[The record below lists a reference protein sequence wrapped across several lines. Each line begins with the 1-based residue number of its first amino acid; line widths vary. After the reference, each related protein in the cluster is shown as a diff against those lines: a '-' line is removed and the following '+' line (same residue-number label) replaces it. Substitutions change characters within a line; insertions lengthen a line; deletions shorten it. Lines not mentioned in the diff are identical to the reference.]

1 MKRKM
6 KLLCATICAFAISTG
21 MGIATASFTP
31 AHAAENF
38 EMLEGASIRYASES
52 GTNGLRFTATVP
64 AAEYVEGAT
73 YGVLIAPE
81 DYVAKNPL
89 DYENV
94 FGSNAVYDWAVR
106 NENGEYVYT
115 GTKTRIINIVYD
127 ELNANSEG
135 NRVLN
140 GSILNIK
147 DGNLSRNFVGRAYV
161 KNGDSYTL
169 ADYATVD
176 GVSGAAHNTR
186 SALEVAQRAYFSGSS
201 FTAEQQETI
210 DHYMGNSANY
220 SAASLTAG
228 DDYVLFVDKYATSYT
243 TGEKLSSNLSLHA
256 ELADDSLPAGYP
268 KAYRL
273 NCDYTAAGD
282 YKIFNNLDKDG
293 YTRLKFYIKL
303 EQDGNGN
310 KTGGYSIP
318 FRGRND
324 DKMYEW
330 VPVEYVKK
338 AGGSWSVY
346 YEDTEIT
353 ACPTDRVFGLD
364 LNGFVCVTEVLGV
377 KDARDEV
384 YTVTYKNSDGEV
396 IKTEAVRKG
405 RAAAYSLGGAE
416 DLGDG
421 YTKNYIWTTE
431 KGGTAEAD
439 LSAITANTTVYE
451 GLIVKVERE
460 KPTHA
465 LLTDVNEYIKPDDN
479 GNITFKVKLTSGKT
493 NVSVYT
499 FAYENILTAYEV
511 KAEDGWITFKSDV
524 ANNKIGFYKEDGT
537 AIIENTGFSADVT
550 TLRFSAND
558 CDSVEVAAVLP
569 AQVKITYYDVDGSV
583 IAAKSVNKGSSVDLF
598 VPASYTD
605 SEGYTYEYN
614 NVKWLVSEGGA
625 EADLS
630 AVTSD
635 IAVYFGGE
643 KLAIIN
649 HVKPKYVTA
658 VSLNKYIKPDVNGNI
673 SFKVRL
679 VGGGATVSVHNVD
692 NTHADSER
700 IILQSDWLSA
710 GEWVIFKTDVAN
722 EKVYLCNASGT
733 VLKEKDYPDLN
744 VKTLLLCADDTPS
757 ADIAAQVFPEVTVT
771 YLDSDGT
778 LLSEE
783 TIIKGTSGAAFVP
796 AGATDSEGYAYGYI
810 NVVWLVS
817 EGGAEADLSS
827 VTANT
832 TVYYGGDK
840 LIKIERER
848 PTRAL
853 LTDVNKY
860 IKPDK
865 SGNILFKVKLTSGQ
879 TNVSVYN
886 AAGENILT
894 AEGVKAA
901 DGWITFKSDIANG
914 KIGFYKEDGTGI
926 VENNSFSADV
936 TTLLFSAN
944 DCPSVEV
951 AVQVV
956 PEVTVTYLDTDG
968 SVLSVETIN
977 KGDSAASFV
986 PEARTDDEGY
996 VHEYTS
1002 VRWQDSVGGREVD
1015 LSSVTANIT
1024 VYFGG
1029 EKLVYKNHINDTT
1042 TEATKLKYKKVL
1054 GLNQYIAPDDDG
1066 NVTFMVRLHGNG
1078 AAFWVH
1084 QTDSYTDYCVGQWGE
1099 TEKWYTVK
1107 TDAANKTVYI
1117 YDENGTKLG
1126 EKVFADFDIN
1136 SITFCADD
1144 NPNTDIAVEV
1154 SQKKNNI
1161 TTLLVEKTYEEG
1173 ASQTSE
1179 DGRVYQYAV
1188 KEFVNLYRDMTG
1200 TTLEVVYVDGVN
1212 DKLIN
1217 GKRFVLGSS
1226 FAKAEGVTCED
1237 LYTDTGYA
1245 IKKQNGNVYLFGN
1258 TGYGTLNAVY
1268 AFLNEAFGLE
1278 FYSDEVYS
1286 VSRTGEF
1293 DYDTLTEKYFNPS
1306 IDYNWAHGPI
1316 EYRNRS
1322 ENFVYQYRLGYV
1334 NYWQILQGSYH
1345 NAFDVLP
1352 AETYQSEH
1360 PNWYTTAD
1368 KPEGGTFDTI
1378 NLAYGLT
1385 AADNGEMAGTVAQY
1399 IYDQMISQ
1407 VGTGILKEKFVFGL
1421 NDMWGWSSSSESA
1434 ALKTKYGSYSA
1445 EYILFMKKVAQI
1457 LDEKYTFG
1465 RNIHLVLMAYN
1476 ASFTAPTKNLSD
1488 LTFYNNGEISMD
1500 VMFAPIESNL
1510 YRSATDTTKGWSE
1523 NSEVGLSGNGKA
1535 YIYEQSNADFWAELP
1550 KWKALLNGGDLMCF
1564 YYSAHFDNYFA
1575 PLDSITNMDSKY
1587 AALADNGV
1595 KHIYNMGQ
1603 SGDDVSTDWTAL
1615 KLYLEKKFA
1624 ENAYRTDLDELI
1636 EKFCNAYFGAAGAT
1650 MHELYNAYAKAYK
1663 EASEYWANK
1672 KTVLRSYGDPMG
1684 CHLIRKYA
1692 FDKNAWGGNDT
1703 KLLALYA
1710 KIETALG
1717 QVEQNSA
1724 EYKRIQVEG
1733 ITYRYLLAGVFENT
1747 SKGTI
1752 AEIAADAKN
1761 LGIDIFSEG
1770 SSYTVT
1776 EGASGDHYNN
1786 SNKIEDL
1793 A

>member
-1 MKRKM
+1 MKMKRKM

-21 MGIATASFTP
+21 MGIATASFTS

-94 FGSNAVYDWAVR
+94 FGENAVYDWAVR
-106 NENGEYVYT
+106 NENGEYVYN

-135 NRVLN
+135 DRILN

-220 SAASLTAG
+220 SAASLAAG
-228 DDYVLFVDKYATSYT
+228 DDYVLFVDKYATSYE

-256 ELADDSLPAGYP
+256 ELADDSLPAGYS

-324 DKMYEW
+324 DKQYEW

-353 ACPTDRVFGLD
+353 ACPADRVFGLD
-364 LNGFVCVTEVLGV
+364 MNGFVCVTEVLGV

-405 RAAAYSLGGAE
+405 RAALGGEE

-421 YTKNYIWTTE
+421 YTINYVWTTE
-431 KGGTAEAD
+431 NGGTAEAD
-439 LSAITANTTVYE
+439 LSAITANITVY
-451 GLIVKVERE
+451 GSSYIVYRTYERPNYTNVMTIN
-460 KPTHA
+460 KYVKA
-465 LLTDVNEYIKPDDN
+465 DDK
-479 GNITFKVKLTSGKT
+479 GNIEFKVRVRGADNKNFTVYATGGWTMDYFEAGGKEGVWYTVRTEATSKTVYVYDENGAKLVEK
-493 NVSVYT
+493 V
-499 FAYENILTAYEV
+499 FEE
-511 KAEDGWITFKSDV
+511 F
-524 ANNKIGFYKEDGT
+524 
-537 AIIENTGFSADVT
+537 DVT
-550 TLRFSAND
+550 TMSICANHENTTTD
-558 CDSVEVAAVLP
+558 
-569 AQVKITYYDVDGSV
+569 
-583 IAAKSVNKGSSVDLF
+583 IAAISPKILKKYTVTYIDIDGKVINSQKVEEGESASF

-605 SEGYTYEYN
+605 SEGYIYEYN
-614 NVKWLVSEGGA
+614 NVKWLVSEDGA

-635 IAVYFGGE
+635 IAVYFGGNKLVYKNVE
-643 KLAIIN
+643 KPNYTSVKSIN
-649 HVKPKYVTA
+649 DYVKA
-658 VSLNKYIKPDVNGNI
+658 DSEGSF

-679 VGGGATVSVHNVD
+679 HGNGAAFWIYEKSGGWNANSVGQWAEVEKWYTVVANGTTKIVSIYDENGNKLTNSGEFPELSVNDISICTGD
-692 NTHADSER
+692 NPN
-700 IILQSDWLSA
+700 
-710 GEWVIFKTDVAN
+710 TDVA
-722 EKVYLCNASGT
+722 V
-733 VLKEKDYPDLN
+733 
-744 VKTLLLCADDTPS
+744 
-757 ADIAAQVFPEVTVT
+757 DILPEVTVT
-771 YLDSDGT
+771 YLDTDG
-778 LLSEE
+778 SVISVE
-783 TIIKGTSGAAFVP
+783 TINKGDSAVSFVP
-796 AGATDSEGYAYGYI
+796 EARTDDEGYVHEYTNAC
-810 NVVWLVS
+810 WLVS

-840 LIKIERER
+840 LIYK
-848 PTRAL
+848 
-853 LTDVNKY
+853 
-860 IKPDK
+860 
-865 SGNILFKVKLTSGQ
+865 
-879 TNVSVYN
+879 NVEQPN
-886 AAGENILT
+886 
-894 AEGVKAA
+894 
-901 DGWITFKSDIANG
+901 
-914 KIGFYKEDGTGI
+914 
-926 VENNSFSADV
+926 
-936 TTLLFSAN
+936 
-944 DCPSVEV
+944 
-951 AVQVV
+951 
-956 PEVTVTYLDTDG
+956 
-968 SVLSVETIN
+968 
-977 KGDSAASFV
+977 
-986 PEARTDDEGY
+986 
-996 VHEYTS
+996 YTS
-1002 VRWQDSVGGREVD
+1002 VKSINKYLEADSE
-1015 LSSVTANIT
+1015 
-1024 VYFGG
+1024 
-1029 EKLVYKNHINDTT
+1029 
-1042 TEATKLKYKKVL
+1042 
-1054 GLNQYIAPDDDG
+1054 G
-1066 NVTFMVRLHGNG
+1066 NFSFKVRLHGKSTT
-1078 AAFWVH
+1078 FWIYEK
-1084 QTDSYTDYCVGQWGE
+1084 SGGWNANCEGQSAE
-1099 TEKWYTVK
+1099 VEKWYTVVANG
-1107 TDAANKTVYI
+1107 TDNKIYI
-1117 YDENGTKLG
+1117 YDENGNLQ
-1126 EKVFADFDIN
+1126 N
-1136 SITFCADD
+1136 SGKEFPELSIETISVCAND
-1144 NPNTDIAVEV
+1144 NPNTDIAVTV
-1154 SQKKNNI
+1154 SQKKNDI
-1161 TTLLVEKTYEEG
+1161 TTLLVEKTYKAG

-1188 KEFVNLYRDMTG
+1188 EEFVNLYRDMTG
-1200 TTLEVVYVDGVN
+1200 TTLDVVYVDGVN

-1293 DYDTLTEKYFNPS
+1293 DYEALSEKYFNPS

-1316 EYRNRS
+1316 EYRNKS
-1322 ENFVYQYRLGYV
+1322 SNFVYQYRLGYV

-1352 AETYQSEH
+1352 AETYQADH
-1360 PNWYTTAD
+1360 PNWYTDAS
-1368 KPEGGTFDTI
+1368 KPEGGTFDTL

-1385 AADNGEMAGTVAQY
+1385 EADNGEMAGTVAKY
-1399 IYDQMISQ
+1399 IYDDMMSQ
-1407 VGTGILKEKFVFGL
+1407 VKVGIVKEKFVFSL
-1421 NDMWGWSSSSESA
+1421 SDMWGWSASSESA

-1445 EYILFMKKVAQI
+1445 EYILFMKKVAQV
-1457 LDEKYTFG
+1457 LAEKYTFG

-1500 VMFAPIESNL
+1500 VMFAPIEANH
-1510 YRSATDTTKGWSE
+1510 YRAVSDTTGGRSE
-1523 NSEVGLSGNGKA
+1523 NSDVANGRA

-1564 YYSAHFDNYFA
+1564 DYSAHYDNYFA
-1575 PLDSITNMDSKY
+1575 PLDSISNMGSRY

-1595 KHIYNMGQ
+1595 KHLYNLGQ
-1603 SGDDVSTDWTAL
+1603 AGDDVSTDWTAL

-1636 EKFCNAYFGAAGAT
+1636 EKFCNAYFGAAGST

-1663 EASEYWANK
+1663 EASEYWVSAKGN
-1672 KTVLRSYGDPMG
+1672 DPMG

-1692 FDKNAWGGNDT
+1692 FDKNAWGGTDA

-1710 KIETALG
+1710 KIETALS

-1747 SKGTI
+1747 TYGTI
-1752 AEIAADAKN
+1752 AEIATDAKN
-1761 LGIDIFSEG
+1761 LGIDIFCEG
-1770 SSYTVT
+1770 SPYTAT
-1776 EGASGDHYNN
+1776 PGASGDHYNT